1 MLEVVNM
8 IEIQG
13 RDVEMSSL
21 CKEERKE
28 IGMKLHIQAMSKLGY
43 KPKVKNDKTAWKRF
57 VRTSFMYVKN
67 NSRGTGYCSSN

>member
-1 MLEVVNM
+1 MYNHKGISFIKKQKNGEVILFMLEVVNM

-43 KPKVKNDKTAWKRF
+43 KPKVKNDKTA
-57 VRTSFMYVKN
+57 
-67 NSRGTGYCSSN
+67 

>member
-43 KPKVKNDKTAWKRF
+43 KPKVKNDKTA
-57 VRTSFMYVKN
+57 
-67 NSRGTGYCSSN
+67 